1 MKTIDV
7 KKQANLIGGEDG
19 ITATVSGVII
29 KKGDFAKGPKIK
41 KVSGK

>member
-7 KKQANLIGGEDG
+7 KKQAKLIGGVKKTED
-19 ITATVSGVII
+19 
-29 KKGDFAKGPKIK
+29 KKIK